1 MQLLPPSALGP
12 LFFVLYPHFSG
23 WLSPLSWLL
32 LTNVEKHWINQ
43 GLLPTINIGE
53 KEAPNMWTE
62 PTGIMNKIPVSTHWR
77 LAHPKMP
84 NDHTAVPRHSPLR
97 HEALLLTF
105 SNWVTSK
112 SEESLPPSLLSTL
125 CQRVGTYQVSLQNP
139 CNSSLISSPLPESR
153 SGLKSLQ
160 YWHFEEDNSCYTGC
174 PMCSGLLNSISG
186 LYPLHVS
193 KIIPSPI
200 L

>member
-43 GLLPTINIGE
+43 GLLPAINIGE

-62 PTGIMNKIPVSTHWR
+62 PTGIMSKILVSTHWR

-84 NDHTAVPRHSPLR
+84 NDHMAVPWHSPFR
-97 HEALLLTF
+97 HEAFLLTF
-105 SNWVTSK
+105 SNRVTSK
-112 SEESLPPSLLSTL
+112 SEESLPPSLLFTL
-125 CQRVGTYQVSLQNP
+125 CQRVGTDQVSLQNP
-139 CNSSLISSPLPESR
+139 CNSSLISFPLPESR

-174 PMCSGLLNSISG
+174 LKCSGLLNSISG